1 MDIVFHY
8 PPELTQLLIDTIPLL
23 CRSKK
28 DVLLFFKGAGVPH
41 SMWSDLDQ
49 RVRNDRENIN
59 KYDMVRAVLSRLNE
73 QGEPALRERREV
85 VKRVVEYED
94 FSTCWPNDQLKAKGL
109 VGEIQRVVNV
119 KDAFT
124 RMKQEREWERRKRAA
139 EIEQH
144 AKAAKERQTKI
155 DSTKRD
161 LFALFGETNP
171 QKRGKDLEAVL
182 NRLFEVDGILVRE
195 AFTVRGPER
204 EGVIEQI
211 DGVVEIGGQVYLVE
225 MKWWQEPLGKAEL
238 SQHLVTVYHRGQT
251 RGICISQSGF
261 TAAAVAICK
270 EGLTNSVF
278 VLCELEEIVR
288 LLEGGDD
295 HLEFWR
301 AKIHAAMTEK
311 NPLYRPVVTR

>member
-1 MDIVFHY
+1 M
-8 PPELTQLLIDTIPLL
+8 QLLIDTLPLL

-41 SMWSDLDQ
+41 RLWSDLDQ

-59 KYDMVRAVLSRLNE
+59 KYEIVRTILTRLNE
-73 QGEPALRERREV
+73 RGEPALRERREV
-85 VKRVVEYED
+85 LKRVVEFED
-94 FSTCWPNDQLKAKGL
+94 FSTCWPSDQLKAKGL

-119 KDAFT
+119 KDSFT
-124 RMKQEREWERRKRAA
+124 RMKQERERERGKRAA
-139 EIEQH
+139 EIEKQ
-144 AKAAKERQTKI
+144 AKAAEERQATI
-155 DSTKRD
+155 DSIKRD
-161 LFALFGETNP
+161 LFALFGEKNP
-171 QKRGKDLEAVL
+171 QKRGRALEAVL
-182 NRLFEVDGILVRE
+182 NRLFKVDGILVRV
-195 AFTVRGPER
+195 AFTVRGPEG
-204 EGVIEQI
+204 EGVVEQI

-225 MKWWQEPLGKAEL
+225 MKWWHEPLGKAEL

-261 TAAAVAICK
+261 TDPAVAICK

-288 LLEGGDD
+288 LLEGRDD

-301 AKIHAAMTEK
+301 AKIHAAMTDK
-311 NPLYRPVVTR
+311 NPLHRPPV